1 MHTGRAVRQHAVE
14 VVTRDRHRWLRDPVE
29 RNPVYRESIDNPG
42 RRFKVEGTEI
52 WSLFLEGSL
61 MF

>member
-1 MHTGRAVRQHAVE
+1 MRVDSDAGSGEANVLY
-14 VVTRDRHRWLRDPVE
+14 RDA
-29 RNPVYRESIDNPG
+29 IDAPG
-42 RRFKVEGTEI
+42 RRFKVEGTQI